1 MQYIKINKNDAG
13 QRVDRFIEK
22 FVPKMPYSMI
32 QKFIR
37 SDRVLVNDKRVE
49 ADTILKEGQTLF
61 LYMYDDFVEKFQYD
75 SLNIFSNNP
84 IDIVYKDKNIMV
96 LNKPENYL
104 THQSDQGEEDNLLD
118 DFISYLIDHNLYVPE
133 EEATFTPAFAN
144 RLDYNTS
151 GLILGAINRQALEDL
166 NYLFKKRKINR
177 YYLAF
182 VEGLVEDQ
190 KIQKKLSRDESSFKT
205 VIDSSGKKAETNIEE
220 LYEIS
225 GNSVIEAELITG
237 RTHQIR
243 AHLAGIGH
251 PLMGDRKYGG
261 KAYYHG
267 PNLMSYKVKF
277 LDNNTSLEYLSG
289 RVIEIKKEDF
299 LLNLE

>member
-37 SDRVLVNDKRVE
+37 SNRVLVNDKRVE
-49 ADTILKEGQTLF
+49 PDTILKEGQTIF

-75 SLNIFSNNP
+75 SLNLFSNNP
-84 IDIVYKDKNIMV
+84 IDIVYKDKNIII

-104 THQSDQGEEDNLLD
+104 THQSDQGQEENLLD
-118 DFISYLIDHNLYVPE
+118 DFISYLIDHELYIPE
-133 EEATFTPAFAN
+133 EEATFIPAFSN

-166 NYLFKKRKINR
+166 NYLFKERKINR

-190 KIQKKLSRDESSFKT
+190 KIKKKLLRDEDSFKT
-205 VIDSSGKKAETNIEE
+205 VIDSSGKKAETIIKK
-220 LYEIS
+220 LYEIN

-243 AHLAGIGH
+243 AHLAGVGH
-251 PLMGDRKYGG
+251 PLMGDSKYGG
-261 KAYYHG
+261 KANYHG
-267 PNLMSYKVKF
+267 PNLIAYKVRF
-277 LDNNTSLEYLSG
+277 LDNNTSLKYLSG
-289 RVIEIKKEDF
+289 KVIEIKKEEF
-299 LLNLE
+299 LLNLK